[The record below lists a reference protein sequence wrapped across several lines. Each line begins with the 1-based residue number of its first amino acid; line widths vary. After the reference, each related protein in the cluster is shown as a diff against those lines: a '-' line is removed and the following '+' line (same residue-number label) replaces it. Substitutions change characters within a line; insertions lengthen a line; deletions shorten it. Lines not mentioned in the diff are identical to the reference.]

1 MGFSRQEYWSGLTY
15 PSPGDLLHPGIELIL
30 LDWQAASL
38 PLDKQILITKW
49 VKGELEG
56 IMEITTSGKQIPS
69 LGLKEQ
75 REQRKLY
82 KRRGALG
89 CWNPGLWG
97 GDIRQLVADV
107 WGGNGREDEALCV
120 LKKLRIGFSGCY
132 KKSSL
137 ATGVKR
143 SGLLWFS
150 VASLPVRKPPEGK
163 QGGVNRSSPESWC
176 SSRASCWEEPGGA
189 KMWFVVWVPRSL
201 GLPWCKE
208 SPAVQEMQV
217 RSLVWEDPL
226 EEGMATHS
234 SILPWRISWTGEP
247 GGLQSMGSQGVGGN

>member
-1 MGFSRQEYWSGLTY
+1 
-15 PSPGDLLHPGIELIL
+15 
-30 LDWQAASL
+30 
-38 PLDKQILITKW
+38 
-49 VKGELEG
+49 
-56 IMEITTSGKQIPS
+56 MEITTSGKQIPS

-82 KRRGALG
+82 KRREGALG

-107 WGGNGREDEALCV
+107 WGGNGREDEALCM

-189 KMWFVVWVPRSL
+189 KMWFVVWVPRSP
-201 GLPWCKE
+201 GLPCCKE
-208 SPAVQEMQV
+208 SAC
-217 RSLVWEDPL
+217 SAGDA
-226 EEGMATHS
+226 G
-234 SILPWRISWTGEP
+234 SIPGLGISP
-247 GGLQSMGSQGVGGN
+247 GGGHGNPLQYSSLENLMDRGAWRATAHGVTRNWRQLTPTVTKGQNQRVGWSWETFSGPKIYNRTNRRCIWYICVIGDESKGKL